1 MKIGI
6 VIGKVI
12 ATMKAGQKEGIPLL
26 IVQQLDEKLRKTHRT
41 YVCTDSLN
49 VKQNDVVLTCGSS
62 SARMT
67 KETRDVCTDHTIVA
81 VIDSISKDRKV
92 VYQQSM

>member
-1 MKIGI
+1 MQIGV

-26 IVQQLDEKLRKTHRT
+26 IVQQLDEKLKKKEKI

-49 VKQNDVVLTCGSS
+49 VKHDDVVLTCGSS

-67 KETRDVCTDHTIVA
+67 NQTRSVCTDNTIVA
-81 VIDSISKDRKV
+81 VVDSISSSQKQIYRK
-92 VYQQSM
+92 M